1 MSVMPTEPFVAGED
15 REHRDRRLVRAT
27 VWCEAIGDQDALV
40 RDISRNGLGGRVSR
54 EPLASGMDVA
64 VNIAGGLQVTG
75 VVRWTRGNA
84 FGMRF
89 HKDLDPTIVADHL
102 RKQLDAAASSHK
114 WEIHSRHRLLS
125 NERELPKR
133 WV

>member
-27 VWCEAIGDQDALV
+27 VWCETIGDQDALV

-64 VNIAGGLQVTG
+64 VNIVGGLQVTG

-89 HKDLDPTIVADHL
+89 HKDLEPTIVADHL
-102 RKQLDAAASSHK
+102 RKQLDAASSHK